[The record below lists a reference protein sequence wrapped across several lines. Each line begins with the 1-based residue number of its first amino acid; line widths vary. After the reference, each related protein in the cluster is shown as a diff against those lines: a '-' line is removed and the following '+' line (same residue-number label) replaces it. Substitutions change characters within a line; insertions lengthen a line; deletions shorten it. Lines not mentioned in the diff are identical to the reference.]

1 MQTHPLPRRC
11 VGDIRYGVISA
22 GDSHRQNQQ
31 DYTGDNDALLRTVEI
46 EPAVNFNNIQKVT
59 VIMTGSSDTEQ
70 EEQ

>member
-1 MQTHPLPRRC
+1 MELFPQGIPI
-11 VGDIRYGVISA
+11 GKISKI
-22 GDSHRQNQQ
+22 
-31 DYTGDNDALLRTVEI
+31 TWDNDALLRTVEI